1 MTANLPLKKR
11 LLAISIV
18 SSFSAL
24 SGTAMAQDDNEQKK
38 VTKDKYESIEV
49 TGRSVSYANN
59 SSTESMKLQ
68 QSGMT
73 SALASVDNL
82 PGVLINEG
90 DPFGSDEWSTSISMR
105 GFQLDLESQQIGMTM
120 DGIPNGNSN
129 YAGGTK
135 ANRFVD
141 SENLATSEVSQG
153 TADIASRS
161 HEALGGTINFTSID
175 PALDERLTISSTLG
189 EYNAQKLYARYDTG
203 EVAKDTFAWI
213 SLSSQQNDDYMDGS
227 ATNTRDH
234 IAAKVI
240 SRINETDVVGY
251 ISHDDA
257 REYTYQR
264 VYGLAQYEQNPEW
277 DGLLA
282 DWTGN
287 PYQDQAWRQGWG
299 TARENTLAYLKAERE
314 FDDIIISANT
324 YYHKNEGRGIWI
336 PYYMADVTDDGEGN
350 AHSELD
356 GSTTVYGGGYSDL
369 IYFVNRD
376 GQSLSPVEGCQSS
389 IAYPYGGGGAE
400 VDGDCYEQGA
410 IPVSSRRHTHYQKER
425 YGFNADFVWNTMLG
439 DMPNVVRAGIWY
451 EDYTRDMARDW
462 HKTIDAATGPRFEN
476 TPYWVQYDRKFLVE
490 TLMYYA
496 EDELD
501 AGFAKFR
508 LGVKQFKVDLEKDD
522 QIDAVND
529 ISVSSDSDVLL
540 SVGVVAPI
548 PAVRGL
554 EAFAGYTENYAAIK
568 DVILEDNNND
578 VSNVEPE
585 TADNIDV
592 GLRYSSPGFNASLTY
607 YDIRFENRITFFSVA
622 EVDGIDFLESTEG
635 AYINVGGIDSQGIEA
650 SVDYAITDSLSVY
663 GSYTYNDSTYNGDVQ
678 NAGSE
683 NSIAGNRVL
692 GSAKE
697 MAVVSFDYSH
707 DDYFAGI
714 STKYVGPRY
723 LNQANS
729 QRTDSYI
736 ISDFYIGKT
745 VYDLGPGVDSLEMR
759 LTVNNLFDED
769 YLGSIAPNAGW
780 IGAPRIAALN
790 VKLAF

>member
-24 SGTAMAQDDNEQKK
+24 SGIAMAQDDNEQKK

-264 VYGLAQYEQNPEW
+264 VYGLA
-277 DGLLA
+277 
-282 DWTGN
+282 
-287 PYQDQAWRQGWG
+287 
-299 TARENTLAYLKAERE
+299 
-314 FDDIIISANT
+314 
-324 YYHKNEGRGIWI
+324 
-336 PYYMADVTDDGEGN
+336 
-350 AHSELD
+350 
-356 GSTTVYGGGYSDL
+356 
-369 IYFVNRD
+369 
-376 GQSLSPVEGCQSS
+376 
-389 IAYPYGGGGAE
+389 
-400 VDGDCYEQGA
+400 
-410 IPVSSRRHTHYQKER
+410 
-425 YGFNADFVWNTMLG
+425 
-439 DMPNVVRAGIWY
+439 
-451 EDYTRDMARDW
+451 
-462 HKTIDAATGPRFEN
+462 
-476 TPYWVQYDRKFLVE
+476 
-490 TLMYYA
+490 
-496 EDELD
+496 
-501 AGFAKFR
+501 
-508 LGVKQFKVDLEKDD
+508 
-522 QIDAVND
+522 
-529 ISVSSDSDVLL
+529 
-540 SVGVVAPI
+540 
-548 PAVRGL
+548 
-554 EAFAGYTENYAAIK
+554 
-568 DVILEDNNND
+568 
-578 VSNVEPE
+578 
-585 TADNIDV
+585 
-592 GLRYSSPGFNASLTY
+592 
-607 YDIRFENRITFFSVA
+607 
-622 EVDGIDFLESTEG
+622 
-635 AYINVGGIDSQGIEA
+635 
-650 SVDYAITDSLSVY
+650 
-663 GSYTYNDSTYNGDVQ
+663 
-678 NAGSE
+678 
-683 NSIAGNRVL
+683 
-692 GSAKE
+692 
-697 MAVVSFDYSH
+697 
-707 DDYFAGI
+707 
-714 STKYVGPRY
+714 
-723 LNQANS
+723 
-729 QRTDSYI
+729 
-736 ISDFYIGKT
+736 
-745 VYDLGPGVDSLEMR
+745 
-759 LTVNNLFDED
+759 
-769 YLGSIAPNAGW
+769 
-780 IGAPRIAALN
+780 
-790 VKLAF
+790 